1 VLLVEGDEM
10 GVRELRVLL
19 AVMTSRGRVKFGKR
33 GAIRGRAMIDAG
45 NGSIHVGV
53 KADIHFG
60 AIIRAGNANIVIGD
74 HFSLNPYSI
83 LYGGGGLTIGNNVR
97 IAAHTTV
104 IPANHNF
111 DALDRPIRMQGSTAT
126 GISIGNDVWIGANCV
141 ILDGTKI
148 ADGCVIAAG
157 SVVRG
162 ETQPYG
168 IYAGV
173 PARLKKFRGSHEH
186 PA

>member
-1 VLLVEGDEM
+1 M
-10 GVRELRVLL
+10 GVRGLRVLL
-19 AVMTSRGRVKFGKR
+19 AVIAGGGRVKFGKR
-33 GAIRGRAMIDAG
+33 GAIRSGVRIDADK
-45 NGSIHVGV
+45 GSVRFGV
-53 KADIHFG
+53 EADIGYG
-60 AIIRAGNANIVIGD
+60 AIIRCGRANIVIGD

-104 IPANHNF
+104 IPANHSF
-111 DALDRPIRMQGSTAT
+111 DALDVPIRLQRSTAI

-141 ILDGTKI
+141 ILDGAKI

-162 ETQPYG
+162 ETEPYG

-173 PARLKKFRGSHEH
+173 PAKRIRFRGQSDR
-186 PA
+186 PSSAV